1 MRHPQTAHRRTRG
14 STLMTTLFMSVIT
27 LSFLGSCL
35 AVVSTRYK
43 ITTRSRC
50 WNAALPLAEA
60 GIEEALTHIQ
70 NDTAS
75 STANGWS
82 ATTLGGLPVIVKQR
96 NFSDGSYFYITLYNV
111 SSNNPIVYS
120 TGFVPTPLQ
129 TGKYISRTV
138 KVAGTA
144 ATASQINVAFGAIQD
159 IQFNGKGVAADS
171 FNSGDPALSTN
182 GQYDPNKTGNNGNF
196 GCLNGTV
203 DFGNHSI
210 QGNIYLAP
218 GAQSQVSAAQVS
230 GKIYSSAKLNFP
242 DVVLPKAN
250 WLAAPLTTV
259 GSGKSAT
266 TSHDFVLDGDYYV
279 NDSLDITVEPGVSVR
294 VRVDT
299 AKFNPGN
306 VNIQSAAGTSGNLS
320 VFQVSGSCTLSGK
333 ITVDSGR
340 ALTDWQGSAHPFKK
354 TRLELA
360 VTNQNGPMRLSGG
373 TGRAATSSAA

>member
-1 MRHPQTAHRRTRG
+1 M
-14 STLMTTLFMSVIT
+14 
-27 LSFLGSCL
+27 
-35 AVVSTRYK
+35 
-43 ITTRSRC
+43 
-50 WNAALPLAEA
+50 
-60 GIEEALTHIQ
+60 
-70 NDTAS
+70 
-75 STANGWS
+75 
-82 ATTLGGLPVIVKQR
+82 
-96 NFSDGSYFYITLYNV
+96 
-111 SSNNPIVYS
+111 
-120 TGFVPTPLQ
+120 
-129 TGKYISRTV
+129 
-138 KVAGTA
+138 
-144 ATASQINVAFGAIQD
+144 
-159 IQFNGKGVAADS
+159 
-171 FNSGDPALSTN
+171 
-182 GQYDPNKTGNNGNF
+182 
-196 GCLNGTV
+196 
-203 DFGNHSI
+203 
-210 QGNIYLAP
+210 
-218 GAQSQVSAAQVS
+218 
-230 GKIYSSAKLNFP
+230 
-242 DVVLPKAN
+242 VLPKAN

-306 VNIQSAAGTSGNLS
+306 VNIQSAADTSGNLS